1 MSVLDTNT
9 LLLLHC
15 NDFNDTCDNY
25 TVTNNGVTISSE
37 GKFGSCFSI
46 NQSYITFNKSIELNC
61 NTGFTIDFWINP
73 SRFDNSYQYHLSSG
87 LNFISYDKNK
97 VYCSMCGIN
106 KDAFYVNEPLTLNEF
121 THIAI
126 VGENNV
132 IKIFINGILK
142 SSKNAV
148 NTIQTFNTNN
158 KFFIYQNG
166 STSHNPVCKIDE
178 FRISNI
184 ARWQTDFE
192 VPTREY
198 GTSIIE
204 KLSNE
209 SSLIDINNRNE
220 LLVGELFNLK
230 TRLKN
235 NLIEKGV
242 ECSDT
247 DRTSNLVDKIN
258 GIKVGKKAIAGDS
271 IELVNMKHYSNG
283 TLQLASANIVGNF
296 NFFNSA
302 VSGSIR
308 ISTYLQKSLSSA
320 TANVLIR
327 KISLDGTSFDVR
339 NLQLSSSGSGTFN
352 VDVYV
357 DIGDSI
363 VLQCSVTSG
372 SLDTKYVKVTCDYL

>member
-1 MSVLDTNT
+1 MTT
-9 LLLLHC
+9 L
-15 NDFNDTCDNY
+15 
-25 TVTNNGVTISSE
+25 
-37 GKFGSCFSI
+37 
-46 NQSYITFNKSIELNC
+46 
-61 NTGFTIDFWINP
+61 
-73 SRFDNSYQYHLSSG
+73 
-87 LNFISYDKNK
+87 KNL
-97 VYCSMCGIN
+97 VDETAN
-106 KDAFYVNEPLTLNEF
+106 
-121 THIAI
+121 
-126 VGENNV
+126 
-132 IKIFINGILK
+132 IK
-142 SSKNAV
+142 
-148 NTIQTFNTNN
+148 
-158 KFFIYQNG
+158 
-166 STSHNPVCKIDE
+166 
-178 FRISNI
+178 
-184 ARWQTDFE
+184 
-192 VPTREY
+192 
-198 GTSIIE
+198 
-204 KLSNE
+204 
-209 SSLIDINNRNE
+209 NE
-220 LLVGELFNLK
+220 LVACHSN
-230 TRLKN
+230 LKN

-247 DRTSNLVDKIN
+247 DRISNLVDKIN

-339 NLQLSSSGSGTFN
+339 NLQLSKSSSGTFN

-372 SLDTKYVKVTCDYL
+372 SLDTRYVKVTCDYL

>member
-1 MSVLDTNT
+1 MKIRYIKDYLRGHTNNSMNSDWTEIKAIDYEGNNIALGKVVTASGSASWGTFDRVTDGVIGNDVSVGIVSSEKQWVQVDLGSIYNIDY
-9 LLLLHC
+9 LHIWHYYSSPRR
-15 NDFNDTCDNY
+15 FNDTKVEVSEDG
-25 TVTNNGVTISSE
+25 TVWTVIFDSAIEGTYDESSE
-37 GKFGSCFSI
+37 GRTFRLPYATDLDKLPTTSPLSQVNSQVNNIKNEI
-46 NQSYITFNKSIELNC
+46 NAI
-61 NTGFTIDFWINP
+61 
-73 SRFDNSYQYHLSSG
+73 
-87 LNFISYDKNK
+87 KN
-97 VYCSMCGIN
+97 V
-106 KDAFYVNEPLTLNEF
+106 
-121 THIAI
+121 
-126 VGENNV
+126 
-132 IKIFINGILK
+132 
-142 SSKNAV
+142 
-148 NTIQTFNTNN
+148 
-158 KFFIYQNG
+158 
-166 STSHNPVCKIDE
+166 
-178 FRISNI
+178 
-184 ARWQTDFE
+184 
-192 VPTREY
+192 
-198 GTSIIE
+198 
-204 KLSNE
+204 
-209 SSLIDINNRNE
+209 
-220 LLVGELFNLK
+220 
-230 TRLKN
+230 LKN

-271 IELVNMKHYSNG
+271 IELVNMKHYNNG

-327 KISLDGTSFDVR
+327 KISLDGTSLDVR

>member
-1 MSVLDTNT
+1 MSIFDVNT

-15 NDFNDTCDNY
+15 DDFNDTCDNY
-25 TVTNNGVTISSE
+25 TITNNGVTISSC
-37 GKFGSCFSI
+37 GKFGNCFNV

-73 SRFDNSYQYHLSSG
+73 SQFDNQYQYHLSSG
-87 LNFISYDKNK
+87 LNFVSYDKNK
-97 VYCSMCGIN
+97 VYCSVCGIN
-106 KDAFYVNEPLTLNEF
+106 KDTFYVNEPLTLNEF

-132 IKIFINGILK
+132 IKLFINGILK
-142 SSKNAV
+142 ASKDAV
-148 NTIQTFNTNN
+148 NTTQTFDTNN
-158 KFFIYQNG
+158 KFFMYQ
-166 STSHNPVCKIDE
+166 SSLTAHNPVCKIDE
-178 FRISNI
+178 FRISNV

-198 GTSIIE
+198 KLVAID

-209 SSLIDINNRNE
+209 SSLIDVSNRNE
-220 LLVGELFNLK
+220 LLVEGLYNLK
-230 TRLKN
+230 DRLKN
-235 NLIEKGV
+235 NLIKKDV
-242 ECSDT
+242 ECSDF
-247 DRTSNLVDKIN
+247 DEMLSLINKIN
-258 GIKVGKKAIAGDS
+258 DIKIGKKAIAGDS
-271 IELVNMKHYSNG
+271 IELVNMKHYNNS
-283 TLQLASANIVGNF
+283 TLQLASANIDGNF

-320 TANVLIR
+320 TANVLIK
-327 KISLDGTSFDVR
+327 KISLDGTSSDIR
-339 NLQLSSSGSGTFN
+339 NLQLSSSNTGTFN
-352 VDVYV
+352 VDVNV

-372 SLDTKYVKVTCDYL
+372 ALNTTYIKVTCDYL